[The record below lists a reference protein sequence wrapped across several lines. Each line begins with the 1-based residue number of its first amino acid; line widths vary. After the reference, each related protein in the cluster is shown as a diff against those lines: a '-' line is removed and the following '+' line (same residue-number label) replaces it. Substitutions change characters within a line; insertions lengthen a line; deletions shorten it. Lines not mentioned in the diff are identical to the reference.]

1 MKHEVRRARRLA
13 HPDNVPKLEL
23 GLKMSVPKLEL
34 GNEMSKHETRNLK
47 LETYNASRVH

>member
-34 GNEMSKHETRNLK
+34 GNEIKMQGAGLPRRLPSMDDE
-47 LETYNASRVH
+47 